1 MSEDVN
7 LDEISKLC
15 NHFTGADIK
24 SLVCDAMIKAFHR
37 VYDINN
43 ENELFEDNLN
53 KYFDNKKNKNE
64 NDIISNIMISNVD
77 FLSSIKTIQKSINKT
92 ERQNLNKL

>member
-1 MSEDVN
+1 MNEDVN

-15 NHFTGADIK
+15 DHFTGADIK

-37 VYDINN
+37 VYDKND
-43 ENELFEDNLN
+43 ENEENLN

-64 NDIISNIMISNVD
+64 NEMISNIIISNVD
-77 FLSSIKTIQKSINKT
+77 ILSSIKTILKSINKA
-92 ERQNLNKL
+92 ERQNLNKF

>member
-37 VYDINN
+37 VYDKND
-43 ENELFEDNLN
+43 ENEENLN